1 MHFLPKQNININNFP
16 PQQSK
21 VDWVHAPSSIQQHQH
36 QHQLPPFTETFLSPS
51 AALLLHPSLSNPE
64 LDYIQVEESG
74 GEVQQF
80 LLHSIYLHQCKE
92 MRNTEKRSLN
102 LRNGK
107 NSECSLYINVSPIPI
122 SVQIGF
128 YKGLS
133 NIDIIIYF

>member
-21 VDWVHAPSSIQQHQH
+21 VDCMHHHQYSSTQH